1 MWGRAAEAEALALEI
16 QGTEFLASC
25 GADYVCE
32 LGQVIL
38 SPPEALVFSHIK

>member
-25 GADYVCE
+25 GAMCVNWDKSSYH
-32 LGQVIL
+32 L
-38 SPPEALVFSHIK
+38 SFLCEAL